1 MNFSKTIIRWYN
13 KNKRDL
19 PWRHT
24 NDPYKIWLSEIIL
37 QQTRVQQG
45 LPYYETFVKKF
56 PTVHR
61 LAKAKE
67 DVVMKVWQG
76 LGYYSRA
83 RNLHHSAKFI
93 SKYLKGKFPDEFE
106 EIKKLKGV
114 GEYTAGAIASFA
126 FNKPH
131 PVVDGNVFRILA
143 RYFGIKTPI
152 DSAKGKKEFTRK
164 AELLLDKNNPGL
176 FNQAI
181 MEFGAMQCVPQNPD
195 CGKCPLK
202 NDCRALAKD
211 VVSFLPV
218 KSKKGT
224 IRIRYFNY
232 LVIRQNAGVNDK
244 AGHGKILIKK
254 RTENDIWK
262 NLYDFPMI
270 ETKKEMKKPPLNPLL
285 QRGLVL
291 SSSSPLGRLGGA
303 PKLFKHILS
312 HQIIFARFWEVA
324 GFEHKKI
331 SMNGNSNGTMLYI
344 AENQLNKFAFPRLI
358 EKYFDETSSKN

>member
-1 MNFSKTIIRWYN
+1 MNFSQTIIRWYN

-24 NDPYKIWLSEIIL
+24 KDPYKIWLSEIIM

-45 LPYYETFVKKF
+45 LPYYETFAKKF
-56 PTVHR
+56 PTVHH
-61 LAKAKE
+61 LAKATE
-67 DVVMKVWQG
+67 DVVMKTWQG

-93 SKYLKGKFPDEFE
+93 SKKLKGKFPKEFD
-106 EIKKLKGV
+106 EIKKLKGI

-131 PVVDGNVFRILA
+131 PVVDGNVFRVLS

-152 DSAKGKKEFTRK
+152 DSTEGKREFTRK
-164 AELLLDKNNPGL
+164 AELLLDKKDPGT

-202 NDCRALAKD
+202 KGCKALAKNW
-211 VVSFLPV
+211 VSYLPV
-218 KSKKGT
+218 KSQKNK
-224 IRIRYFNY
+224 IRTRYFNY
-232 LVIRQNAGVNDK
+232 LVVRKQ
-244 AGHGKILIKK
+244 GKILIKK
-254 RTENDIWK
+254 RTGNDIWK

-270 ETKKEMKKPPLNPLL
+270 ETKKELKKPLLSRLLSGHLL

-291 SSSSPLGRLGGA
+291 SGSSLKGRLGGA

-312 HQIIFARFWEVA
+312 HQVIFARFWEILSSD
-324 GFEHKKI
+324 HKNKKFTD
-331 SMNGNSNGTMLYI
+331 NKNENMLY
-344 AENQLNKFAFPRLI
+344 ANENQLDKYAFPRLI
-358 EKYFDETSSKN
+358 EKYFDEKSSKK

>member
-1 MNFSKTIIRWYN
+1 MNFSQTIIRWYN

-56 PTVHR
+56 PTVHH

-67 DVVMKVWQG
+67 DVVMKTWQG

-93 SKYLKGKFPDEFE
+93 SKELKGIFPKEFD
-106 EIKKLKGV
+106 EIKKLKGI

-131 PVVDGNVFRILA
+131 PVVDGNVFRVIA
-143 RYFGIKTPI
+143 RYFAITTQI
-152 DSAKGKKEFTRK
+152 DSTEGKKEFTRK
-164 AELLLDKNNPGL
+164 AELLLDKKIPGI

-195 CGKCPLK
+195 CEKCPLK
-202 NDCRALAKD
+202 KSCKALAKSM
-211 VVSFLPV
+211 VSSLPI
-218 KSKKGT
+218 KSKKNKIQT
-224 IRIRYFNY
+224 RYFNY
-232 LVIRQNAGVNDK
+232 FVIRRN
-244 AGHGKILIKK
+244 GKILIKK
-254 RTENDIWK
+254 RIENDIWK

-270 ETKKEMKKPPLNPLL
+270 ETKKEILPPLSRLLSEPLH
-285 QRGLVL
+285 RMELVGSDASL
-291 SSSSPLGRLGGA
+291 IERLGGVSIISVS
-303 PKLFKHILS
+303 KSFKHILS
-312 HQIIFARFWEVA
+312 HQVIFARFWEVA
-324 GFEHKKI
+324 ESEHKKFI
-331 SMNGNSNGTMLYI
+331 VNGTEINDGVYI
-344 AENQLNKFAFPRLI
+344 SESQLNKFPFPRLI
-358 EKYFDETSSKN
+358 EKYFDAKASKN